1 MAEKLLLVEDESKIA
16 RTLRLYLEQAG
27 YQVATVEDGALAM
40 PAFRREQPNLVI
52 LDLMLPNVDGWELCR
67 QMRQISAVPIIMLT
81 ARSEETDR
89 VVGLELGADDYVTK
103 PFSPRE
109 VLARVRAVLR
119 RTQGAMEPSRL
130 IRTGDV
136 IIDLDRYQVTVD
148 GRPLNL
154 TRHELLLLVSLAQY
168 PGRVFTRLQ
177 LLDQLDET
185 AYTGYERVIDQH
197 IKNLRAKL
205 GDDARQPN
213 YIATVY
219 GVGYKWIAG
228 TDNHAHGDA

>member
-1 MAEKLLLVEDESKIA
+1 MAEKILLIEDESKIA

-52 LDLMLPNVDGWELCR
+52 LDLMLPHVDGWEVCR
-67 QMRQISAVPIIMLT
+67 QMRQSSAVPIIMLT

-119 RTQGAMEPSRL
+119 RTQGAMQPARL
-130 IRTGDV
+130 IRSGDV
-136 IIDLDRYQVTVD
+136 VIDLDRYEVTVG
-148 GRPLNL
+148 GRPLEL
-154 TRHELLLLVSLAQY
+154 TRHELILFAALAQS

-177 LLDQLDET
+177 LLDQLDES

-205 GDDARQPN
+205 GDDARQPR
-213 YIATVY
+213 YLATVY

-228 TDNHAHGDA
+228 TVDDA

>member
-1 MAEKLLLVEDESKIA
+1 MAEKILLVEDESKIS

-27 YQVATVEDGALAM
+27 YQVATVDDGALAM
-40 PAFRREQPNLVI
+40 PAFRRELPALVI

-119 RTQGAMEPSRL
+119 RTQGAMEPARL
-130 IRTGDV
+130 IRSGDV
-136 IIDLDRYQVTVD
+136 VIDLDRHEVTVG
-148 GRPLNL
+148 GRPLEL
-154 TRHELLLLVSLAQY
+154 TRHELILLAALAQS

-177 LLDQLDET
+177 LLDQLDEA

-205 GDDARQPN
+205 GDDARRPR
-213 YIATVY
+213 YLATVY

-228 TDNHAHGDA
+228 TVDDA